1 MAGQQQETR
10 SLWVFG
16 YGSLCWMPG
25 FQFGGSAVGYIQDYV
40 RRFWQGNTT
49 HRGTPAQPG
58 RVATL
63 VEEKEGCTW
72 GVAYELKGEA
82 ALQYLEK
89 REVALGG
96 YNTSVVTFF
105 PRDPN
110 MQPFPVLL
118 FIATPSSRDWAGQ
131 APLHEI
137 ATQVVRCSGPSGHN
151 VEYVLRLAE
160 FMRVNVP
167 EGYDE
172 HLATLESLIRQRVKQ
187 HNLCLKTLMGDG
199 PSEPT
204 PAPHLQAPHQPQ
216 DAPHA
221 PPVQEERRDTFQ
233 YSTKLPPKKLRCL
246 NV

>member
-137 ATQVVRCSGPSGHN
+137 ATQVVRCSGPSDAQLTQAYHHHHHH
-151 VEYVLRLAE
+151 
-160 FMRVNVP
+160 
-167 EGYDE
+167 E
-172 HLATLESLIRQRVKQ
+172 HRSLICLSATPPQFFVNLSAITTSPAVVCGCDARLTLRGPVGREKQ
-187 HNLCLKTLMGDG
+187 
-199 PSEPT
+199 
-204 PAPHLQAPHQPQ
+204 A
-216 DAPHA
+216 
-221 PPVQEERRDTFQ
+221 EE
-233 YSTKLPPKKLRCL
+233 KEKWKK
-246 NV
+246 

>member
-105 PRDPN
+105 PRDPKHAA
-110 MQPFPVLL
+110 L
-118 FIATPSSRDWAGQ
+118 PS
-131 APLHEI
+131 APLHCHALI
-137 ATQVVRCSGPSGHN
+137 PRLGRTGAPTRDCHTGRSLLWALRTQRG
-151 VEYVLRLAE
+151 
-160 FMRVNVP
+160 
-167 EGYDE
+167 
-172 HLATLESLIRQRVKQ
+172 
-187 HNLCLKTLMGDG
+187 
-199 PSEPT
+199 
-204 PAPHLQAPHQPQ
+204 PQ